1 MVVAGSKG
9 SKINISQ
16 VKESS
21 LPPCIRVIGFD
32 WSSRHSTCLSSLF
45 RLLLWWGSRT
55 WRVRESRLASNIAH
69 CLTSSRMT
77 TVLRAE
83 VLWRTPTWP
92 AWHQQNS
99 SSTPWE
105 AERVWLIQLSRQLRL
120 VSLCSL
126 TKKWRIKF
134 KRRTRC
140 LRKKKI
146 APFIG
151 YIQRRLIKSMESVMV
166 KYDGTVRNS
175 INQVVQ
181 LRYGEDGLAG
191 ENVEFQNLATVK
203 PSHKAFEK
211 KWVTHLT
218 PACVQSQKWCF
229 KMILRSALSILFIFF
244 EVVNMPHLVFPGSSL
259 IAQMSEHWGER
270 CKKTWWKT
278 WWPMLMSRAPWKGS
292 LIRWRRTGRS
302 CEQFSLLVTVRCV
315 RSQ

>member
-229 KMILRSALSILFIFF
+229 KMILRSVLSILFIFF
-244 EVVNMPHLVFPGSSL
+244 LKWLTYL
-259 IAQMSEHWGER
+259 IWYFQVQVWLHKWASTEANAARRRGER
-270 CKKTWWKT
+270 RDDQCSC
-278 WWPMLMSRAPWKGS
+278 PGHLGKGV
-292 LIRWRRTGRS
+292 W
-302 CEQFSLLVTVRCV
+302 
-315 RSQ
+315 